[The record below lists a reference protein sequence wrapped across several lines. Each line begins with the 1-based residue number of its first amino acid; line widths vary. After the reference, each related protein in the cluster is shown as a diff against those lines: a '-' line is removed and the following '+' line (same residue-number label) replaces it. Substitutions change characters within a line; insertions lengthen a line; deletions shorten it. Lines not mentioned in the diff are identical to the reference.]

1 MSGRGTVDTKNT
13 ARCKHH
19 CYCRVSGR
27 GTVDT
32 KNTADVNIVIVVS
45 GRDTV
50 DTENTANVNTVIA
63 ECQVEVQ
70 YALKYC

>member
-1 MSGRGTVDTKNT
+1 M
-13 ARCKHH
+13 
-19 CYCRVSGR
+19 SGR

-45 GRDTV
+45 GRDSV
-50 DTENTANVNTVIA
+50 DTENTANANTVIA